1 MPNLILDYG
10 GDEVSCGLNKVD
22 RSKLY
27 GYVKTEVLDEN
38 NEPCHLATLSDDGKT
53 IIGSGGLTYAYIGS
67 NGNWCDKSDLKPV
80 DLDGNELSPVKS
92 TLGVPISLK
101 EKVSVEYYLDHNVRL
116 LYALDPEEGFPSGLL
131 DELSDG
137 AIYSFPF
144 SYRGGLNPDT
154 GFLLEGADG
163 TVWLAVGSATDVQMV
178 GFEQAAPVA
187 EETDDQDGGED
198 DLMDFGMM

>member
-1 MPNLILDYG
+1 MPKLILDYS

-27 GYVKTEVLDEN
+27 GYVKSEVLDEN
-38 NEPCHLATLSDDGKT
+38 NEACHLATLSDDGKT
-53 IIGSGGLTYAYIGS
+53 LIGSGGLTYAYIGVD
-67 NGNWCDKSDLKPV
+67 GNWYDKKELKPV
-80 DLDGNELSPVKS
+80 DLDGNELQPVKS
-92 TLGVPISLK
+92 TLGVPIELK
-101 EKVSVEYYLDHNVRL
+101 EKVDIETYLDHNIRL
-116 LYALDPEEGFPSGLL
+116 IYALDPEEGFPSGLL

-154 GFLLEGADG
+154 GFLLEGGDG
-163 TVWLAVGSATDVQMV
+163 TIWLAVGAETDIQML
-178 GFEQAAPVA
+178 GFEQAAAAV
-187 EETDDQDGGED
+187 EEEEDQGGGDD